1 MKKMLK
7 TLLLISMIVLTGCGV
22 QETLPLVSD
31 SNYYINY
38 EMKYYYGEEGE
49 TFTIDLEKDFFSEGI
64 IVSYYNDEITNL
76 RDKYDSFE
84 LYVKLIDNKPVGY
97 DYKII
102 DDFKAEV
109 TFLDG
114 NYPLYCRLIN
124 TKENKCSKAMLLGY
138 TYVKQKDYIEVNSFE
153 DLLQEENWYT
163 TISNKTFIL
172 NKDLDF
178 NDYQGVINVNKVKS
192 LEGCTILNPNNYVI
206 RNLDFKD
213 EIELGIQNNRNIGLY
228 NELNECY
235 FDNLIFEN
243 VTYNFDAYDIESTSY
258 IMASI
263 LGNRAIDCVFKNIKV
278 NSLNVTINGLKA
290 ENRCEISGL
299 VRITSDVAF
308 VNNSINMNVIQTGEV
323 GDYNGLPTQ
332 IVAGLASHLT
342 PLSAS
347 DSNELY
353 YGKNIYN
360 YKRFSTRYNV
370 VRGKI
375 QGIDVIGG
383 LFGVERHGRYY
394 INEYNDIDIDMISQ
408 TNNIGEIY
416 GVSKI

>member
-1 MKKMLK
+1 MKILQK
-7 TLLLISMIVLTGCGV
+7 LLLVSMIVLTGCGN
-22 QETLPLVSD
+22 QEPLPLVSD
-31 SNYYINY
+31 NYSYINY

-49 TFTIDLEKDFFSEGI
+49 TFTIDLEKEFFPEGK
-64 IVSYYNDEITNL
+64 IVSTNNETLNL

-84 LYVKLIDNKPVGY
+84 LYVKLIDNKPFGY

-124 TKENKCSKAMLLGY
+124 TKENKCSQAMLLGY

-153 DLLQEENWYT
+153 DLLQEENGYT

-263 LGNRAIDCVFKNIKV
+263 LGNSAIDCVFKNIKV

-299 VRITSDVAF
+299 VRITSEVAF
-308 VNNSINMNVIQTGEV
+308 INNSINMNVIQTGEV

-332 IVAGLASHLT
+332 IVAGLASHHT
-342 PLSAS
+342 PLSGS

-383 LFGVERHGRYY
+383 LFGVERYGRYY

-408 TNNIGEIY
+408 TDNIGEIY
-416 GVSKI
+416 GFSQI